1 MVCVECMPPIPIE
14 PVGSIIYITC
24 PTKDVTLGWF
34 YGRLRSGFVLAQ
46 SLGDRRVIAAG
57 AVNPRHD
64 KQLVKGC
71 WCHRA

>member
-34 YGRLRSGFVLAQ
+34 
-46 SLGDRRVIAAG
+46 
-57 AVNPRHD
+57 
-64 KQLVKGC
+64 
-71 WCHRA
+71 